1 MTANA
6 VKKSDNLIRAEMN
19 SLMAKERM
27 NKMKLKLDAISF
39 NKKLLE
45 ESR

>member
-1 MTANA
+1 
-6 VKKSDNLIRAEMN
+6 
-19 SLMAKERM
+19 MAKERM
-27 NKMKLKLDAISF
+27 DKMKLKLDAISF